1 VARRSRAE
9 REGTEDEHGLL
20 DAQLLAPLA
29 ALGEEAE
36 HLDGAGGADGGEVG
50 ERGRG
55 ALAHGTAAVLR
66 QLAELVE
73 GRGRLAA
80 LPRAAAAEPHQ
91 LRDGRGVRADAAFVT
106 STVARLVCAVAASRH
121 EPDARVVAVQGEE
134 KERPSRHHRGPP
146 LPASQERGKEQ

>member
-1 VARRSRAE
+1 MARRSRAE
-9 REGTEDEHGLL
+9 REGTEDEYGLL

-50 ERGRG
+50 ERGRR
-55 ALAHGTAAVLR
+55 AFAHGAAAVLR

-80 LPRAAAAEPHQ
+80 LPRAAAAEEPHQ
-91 LRDGRGVRADAAFVT
+91 LRDDGGVRPDAAFVD
-106 STVARLVCAVAASRH
+106 VDGGEAGVRRGREPPRARR
-121 EPDARVVAVQGEE
+121 ARRC
-134 KERPSRHHRGPP
+134 RPG
-146 LPASQERGKEQ
+146 

>member
-1 VARRSRAE
+1 MARRSRAE

-36 HLDGAGGADGGEVG
+36 HLDGAGGADGGEVR

-80 LPRAAAAEPHQ
+80 LPRAAAAEEPHQ
-91 LRDGRGVRADAAFVT
+91 LWDGRGVRADAAFVD
-106 STVARLVCAVAASRH
+106 VDGGEPGVRRGREPPRARR
-121 EPDARVVAVQGEE
+121 ARRC
-134 KERPSRHHRGPP
+134 RPG
-146 LPASQERGKEQ
+146 

>member
-1 VARRSRAE
+1 MARRSRAE
-9 REGTEDEHGLL
+9 REGTEDEYGLL

-50 ERGRG
+50 ERGRR
-55 ALAHGTAAVLR
+55 ALAHGAAAVLR

-80 LPRAAAAEPHQ
+80 LPWAAAAEEPHQ
-91 LRDGRGVRADAAFVT
+91 LRDGRGVRADAAFVD
-106 STVARLVCAVAASRH
+106 VDGGEAGVCRGREPPRARR
-121 EPDARVVAVQGEE
+121 ARRC
-134 KERPSRHHRGPP
+134 RPG
-146 LPASQERGKEQ
+146 